1 MSTNSPAAG
10 LIFADSDEEAAGRF
24 ARNRGVDPFPT
35 IHPALLNT
43 ADLLDYVAETGMIYP
58 FEVPPD
64 DPSELLKPAS
74 CGIRLAGHYVYWD
87 TGPDGEAVKVEGTL
101 VSGQE
106 LVLKKNSIVYVTL
119 EPMLRL
125 PDYIAARFN
134 LTIRD
139 IYRGILVGTGPLVDP
154 GFTGRLSLPLHN
166 LTFNDYPIKAGEP
179 IVWMEFTKISN
190 NDEWVRLPRD
200 RPRKGAYVRF
210 PKRKKERRNVHDY
223 LLYAYP
229 GPITS
234 SIPPLLGE
242 ANASAAA
249 AESAV
254 NRQQR
259 IFAAVSIPT
268 AVLIVLAVAA
278 ILFQVVA
285 LVNDSND
292 DRGDLTR
299 EVDALTREVRELKA
313 DQPAVKKSESPDAP
327 SASGG

>member
-1 MSTNSPAAG
+1 MLTDPPAAG
-10 LIFADSDEEAAGRF
+10 PNFATSDEDAADRFGRT
-24 ARNRGVDPFPT
+24 RGEDPFPE
-35 IHPALLNT
+35 IRPALLNT

-58 FEVPPD
+58 FEVPPG

-74 CGIRLAGHYVYWD
+74 CGIRLAGDYVYWD
-87 TGPDGEAVKVEGTL
+87 TGPDGEPLKVEGTL
-101 VSGQE
+101 TSGKD

-179 IVWMEFTKISN
+179 IVWMEFTKISS
-190 NDEWVRLPRD
+190 NDDWA
-200 RPRKGAYVRF
+200 GAPVGRARRGVYERF
-210 PKRKKERRNVHDY
+210 PKRKKKRRNVHDY

-242 ANASAAA
+242 ANASATA

-254 NRQQR
+254 KRQQR
-259 IFAAVSIPT
+259 VFAAVSIPT
-268 AVLIVLAVAA
+268 AVLIVLAVAG

-285 LVNDSND
+285 LVNDSNN
-292 DRGDLTR
+292 DRKDLTRQVDTLTR
-299 EVDALTREVRELKA
+299 EVKELKA
-313 DQPAVKKSESPDAP
+313 DKPAAKKSEVSDTT
-327 SASGG
+327 SATGG

>member
-1 MSTNSPAAG
+1 MSTDSPTAG
-10 LIFADSDEEAAGRF
+10 PSFATSDEEAADRF
-24 ARNRGVDPFPT
+24 ARTRGEDPFPEV
-35 IHPALLNT
+35 HPALLNT

-58 FEVPPD
+58 FEVPPSD
-64 DPSELLKPAS
+64 RSELLKPAS
-74 CGIRLAGHYVYWD
+74 CGIRLAGDYVYWD
-87 TGPDGEAVKVEGTL
+87 TGPDGEPLKVEGAL
-101 VSGQE
+101 ISGE
-106 LVLKKNSIVYVTL
+106 DLVLKKNSIVYVTL

-179 IVWMEFTKISN
+179 IVWMEFTKISSN
-190 NDEWVRLPRD
+190 EEWAGAPGRAR
-200 RPRKGAYVRF
+200 RGAYERF
-210 PKRKKERRNVHDY
+210 PKRKKKRRNVHDY

-242 ANASAAA
+242 ANASATA

-254 NRQQR
+254 KRQQR
-259 IFAAVSIPT
+259 IFATVSIPT
-268 AVLIVLAVAA
+268 AVIIVLAVAA
-278 ILFQVVA
+278 VLLQVVA
-285 LVNDSND
+285 LVNDSNN
-292 DRGDLTR
+292 DRKDLTR
-299 EVDALTREVRELKA
+299 QVDALTREVKELKA
-313 DQPAVKKSESPDAP
+313 AKKPKASHAT
-327 SASGG
+327 SATGG